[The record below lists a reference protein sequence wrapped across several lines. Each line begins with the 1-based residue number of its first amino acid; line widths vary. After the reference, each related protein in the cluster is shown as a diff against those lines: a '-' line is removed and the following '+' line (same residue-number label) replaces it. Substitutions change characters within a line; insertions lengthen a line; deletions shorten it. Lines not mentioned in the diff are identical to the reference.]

1 MVGRKSCII
10 AHQIK
15 EETHQRCRKFEIHAT
30 VVNDQNMKCDKKGSV
45 NMKLQDVQKVKLTE
59 VFYVL

>member
-15 EETHQRCRKFEIHAT
+15 EETHQRCRKNARYMP
-30 VVNDQNMKCDKKGSV
+30 Q
-45 NMKLQDVQKVKLTE
+45 
-59 VFYVL
+59 